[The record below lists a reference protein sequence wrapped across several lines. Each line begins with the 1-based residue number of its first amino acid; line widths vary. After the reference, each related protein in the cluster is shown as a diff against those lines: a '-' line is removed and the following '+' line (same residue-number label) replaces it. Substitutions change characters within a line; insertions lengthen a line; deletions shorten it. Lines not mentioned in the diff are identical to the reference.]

1 MFLKIV
7 LSVFFIYFAYHSIPW
22 MECHMPDTVA
32 AIDILGKA
40 IKNDSITAI
49 YNQTIFVTLKKF
61 LHDFDKKLE
70 DYYLVLARSR
80 GNSLEPPMNEP

>member
-1 MFLKIV
+1 
-7 LSVFFIYFAYHSIPW
+7 